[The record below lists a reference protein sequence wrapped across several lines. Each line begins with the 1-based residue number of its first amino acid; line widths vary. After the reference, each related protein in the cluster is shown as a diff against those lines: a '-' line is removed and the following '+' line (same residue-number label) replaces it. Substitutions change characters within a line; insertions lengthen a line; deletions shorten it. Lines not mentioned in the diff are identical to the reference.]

1 MRWWM
6 LTTHTMVIIPWSHI
20 SLLHPFN
27 LHSVGC
33 HLCLNKACR
42 VGGQILICARSPLG
56 GWPSP
61 PLYDDIIL
69 YKFILLQ
76 RILSFLLQSSHLP
89 LAALDSVESTNK
101 GAPDCFLRH
110 HSSGLI
116 CRDQSLHIP
125 STPTCFQYLI
135 YLVFLPGLKDKSI
148 LLLMSNTLSEELILI
163 PPLLHDLSSS
173 FTTPCPRYHPIYL
186 QPVLCLLTGICMCYS
201 FPSHHLFSSFCD

>member
-76 RILSFLLQSSHLP
+76 RMGVIGQ
-89 LAALDSVESTNK
+89 
-101 GAPDCFLRH
+101 
-110 HSSGLI
+110 
-116 CRDQSLHIP
+116 P
-125 STPTCFQYLI
+125 SP
-135 YLVFLPGLKDKSI
+135 PRR
-148 LLLMSNTLSEELILI
+148 E
-163 PPLLHDLSSS
+163 PLLRTGLSLISV
-173 FTTPCPRYHPIYL
+173 FIVCFVFYDPRLPVHPSL
-186 QPVLCLLTGICMCYS
+186 SPVPPNRKSVLYVCESAFIDKFICV
-201 FPSHHLFSSFCD
+201 LF